1 MFCNCCI
8 TNFIQSVS
16 EMHFYFGRMLNVCKK
31 CFSQEQDKRPRSS
44 LAENSPSPFA
54 KEICCFRQ
62 TDEFLHLLYSEKRKD
77 IHLSCKMVY
86 LVEMIVTAYY
96 YSIWCFYVHPIF
108 PHISFPTFCDP
119 LHNYIQQEVSHK
131 IHISLLQASSFASV
145 YMRIFGRVSKCV
157 VQAKEIF
164 CQTVSLFFS
173 GNSFT
178 IHIYFYC

>member
-1 MFCNCCI
+1 
-8 TNFIQSVS
+8 
-16 EMHFYFGRMLNVCKK
+16 MLNLCKK

-86 LVEMIVTAYY
+86 LVETIVTAYY
-96 YSIWCFYVHPIF
+96 YSIWCFYIRPIF

-119 LHNYIQQEVSHK
+119 LYNYIQQEVSHT
-131 IHISLLQASSFASV
+131 IHISLLQASSFSSI
-145 YMRIFGRVSKCV
+145 Y
-157 VQAKEIF
+157 EIF
-164 CQTVSLFFS
+164 LGAYQNVLSKQKRFLSDCITFLFREFLH
-173 GNSFT
+173 NS
-178 IHIYFYC
+178 HIYFYCSSNAQYKT

>member
-96 YSIWCFYVHPIF
+96 YSIWCFYVTPYSLINHSLHFVTHYTI
-108 PHISFPTFCDP
+108 TFNKRCR
-119 LHNYIQQEVSHK
+119 IKFTSACFKQV
-131 IHISLLQASSFASV
+131 LLRPF
-145 YMRIFGRVSKCV
+145 I
-157 VQAKEIF
+157 
-164 CQTVSLFFS
+164 
-173 GNSFT
+173 
-178 IHIYFYC
+178 

>member
-1 MFCNCCI
+1 
-8 TNFIQSVS
+8 
-16 EMHFYFGRMLNVCKK
+16 MLNLCKK

-54 KEICCFRQ
+54 KEICCFRR

-119 LHNYIQQEVSHK
+119 LYNYIQQEVPHT
-131 IHISLLQASSFASV
+131 IHISLLQASSFSSIYERFLGAYQNVLSKQK
-145 YMRIFGRVSKCV
+145 RIFVR
-157 VQAKEIF
+157 
-164 CQTVSLFFS
+164 LYHFS
-173 GNSFT
+173 FQGIPLQFTYTSIAVPTHNIKHNS
-178 IHIYFYC
+178 